1 MRARQAA
8 RVHLQLVPGRGRRR
22 PHALL
27 HLARRR
33 RARVRWA
40 PAALQ
45 CARRPSGLPCLF
57 ALVSPLLKRP
67 DPAQGPACLQAAQRH
82 PSKREA
88 HSAKR
93 PCGHAQNALC
103 GSARA
108 PQRAHPAAGQAAR
121 VRARRDRPARRRP
134 AGELRGP
141 GGARAG
147 RAAGRRAAEHAR
159 GLARRSGR
167 ADGRGRAGAG
177 ELWRRGCLRPLPWPA
192 RRAGGRRGARGHVHA
207 GAGAPHTPSPN
218 PIQASFGA
226 VVACARF
233 HGPRAALV
241 GDAVH
246 AVTSTLGEGA
256 AQKPSPEL
264 TLHCFHGPRAALVGD
279 DAHAVTSTLGQARPR
294 GAAPRCPRAC
304 VCAGG
309 RPLTTSHR
317 PWLRLML

>member
-57 ALVSPLLKRP
+57 AFVSPLLKRP
-67 DPAQGPACLQAAQRH
+67 DPAQGPACLQAAQRQL
-82 PSKREA
+82 SKREA

-93 PCGHAQNALC
+93 PCGHAQNASC

-121 VRARRDRPARRRP
+121 VRARRDHPARRRP

-207 GAGAPHTPSPN
+207 GAGAPRTVSP
-218 PIQASFGA
+218 I
-226 VVACARF
+226 
-233 HGPRAALV
+233 
-241 GDAVH
+241 
-246 AVTSTLGEGA
+246 
-256 AQKPSPEL
+256 L
-264 TLHCFHGPRAALVGD
+264 TLHHQLRRRGRLRPLLWPARGAGGRRR
-279 DAHAVTSTLGQARPR
+279 TRSRPR
-294 GAAPRCPRAC
+294 WGNCAHGAPRCAARTPAC
-304 VCAGG
+304 TRGAD
-309 RPLTTSHR
+309 RLTVSHR
-317 PWLRLML
+317 PWLRLMLL